1 MKRRSEAANES
12 ILDRL
17 EGGPMTRRNLP
28 NLTFEVVQRD
38 RDWAIWLFVIL
49 GGILGVFA
57 LTALIVSL
65 VIHG

>member
-1 MKRRSEAANES
+1 MARQ
-12 ILDRL
+12 
-17 EGGPMTRRNLP
+17 NLP

-38 RDWAIWLFVIL
+38 RDWAIWLVVIL